1 MFGGHVN
8 VIVHENKTK
17 TRQCGG
23 YLDVLAQISMGSAGR
38 GQVFLPGEDAVDE
51 RVCLWGHV
59 NVIVHEN
66 KTKTR
71 QCGGY
76 LDVLAQ
82 ISMGS
87 AGRGQVFFQVRCSS
101 R

>member
-1 MFGGHVN
+1 MYLDLRMFRCLYW
-8 VIVHENKTK
+8 K
-17 TRQCGG
+17 TRLKQ
-23 YLDVLAQISMGSAGR
+23 DSVEDIWMFLAQISMGSAGR

-71 QCGGY
+71 RVE
-76 LDVLAQ
+76 D
-82 ISMGS
+82 IWM
-87 AGRGQVFFQVRCSS
+87 F
-101 R
+101 